1 MSGSTPVLTPRSD
14 TGSLEG
20 RAPSPASAEKGMSC
34 FTDGTMLVVGSHK
47 TLARVVARTETVSR
61 SCQPKGR
68 PPTFL
73 WHPLSHAQ
81 RRLAKEMPQR
91 TATKWSPLREV
102 PSKRGPFNKAPMG
115 EPHPANNELERFR
128 ASLCR
133 PESKEATNFT
143 IHQRAT
149 RYTVT
154 QQLSVS

>member
-102 PSKRGPFNKAPMG
+102 PSKRGPLTRRPWG
-115 EPHPANNELERFR
+115 
-128 ASLCR
+128 SL
-133 PESKEATNFT
+133 
-143 IHQRAT
+143 
-149 RYTVT
+149 T
-154 QQLSVS
+154 QQTMSWNDSVRHFADRKAKRRPTSLFIKEQQDIP